1 MQLKVK
7 ASLVSPIMYCHGL
20 QINCIT
26 QKASSMFFLIYC
38 KFAGQT
44 NVCLMKQ
51 PIIFKHLF
59 IDYYSATPKYL
70 QLANCI
76 IKAITDGVLKENDVL
91 PSINELSFEFE
102 ISRDT
107 AEKGYKHLKKNG
119 VLGSVPG
126 KGYFVKN
133 AELNQKLKI
142 FLLFNKL
149 SPHKKIIYDSLV
161 TSLGDLAAIDFYI
174 YNNDFIFFKNLISQQ
189 KDNYTHYVIIPH
201 FMDGGENVHE
211 IINAIPKEKLILLDK
226 LVPGVTGNYG
236 AVYENFEEDIYNAL
250 VQAND
255 KLSRYNT
262 IKIIFP
268 EYTYHP
274 KEILEGFYRYC
285 QQYAF
290 NYKVVH
296 SIEEEAIQKG
306 EVYIN
311 LMENDL
317 VLLIEKILAAGL
329 VVGKDVGVISYNETP
344 LKKIILNGIS
354 TISTDFQMMGEK
366 TAELI
371 LNQST
376 EHVAIP
382 FYLTERNSL

>member
-1 MQLKVK
+1 
-7 ASLVSPIMYCHGL
+7 
-20 QINCIT
+20 
-26 QKASSMFFLIYC
+26 
-38 KFAGQT
+38 
-44 NVCLMKQ
+44 MKQ

-76 IKAITDGVLKENDVL
+76 VKAITDGVLKENDVL

-133 AELNQKLKI
+133 TDLNQKLKI

-250 VQAND
+250 VQATD

-274 KEILEGFYRYC
+274 KEIVEGFYRYC

-317 VLLIEKILAAGL
+317 VLLIEKILAASL
-329 VVGKDVGVISYNETP
+329 IVGKDVGVISYNETP
-344 LKKIILNGIS
+344 LKKIILSGIS

-376 EHVAIP
+376 EHIAIP

>member
-1 MQLKVK
+1 MS
-7 ASLVSPIMYCHGL
+7 A
-20 QINCIT
+20 
-26 QKASSMFFLIYC
+26 
-38 KFAGQT
+38 
-44 NVCLMKQ
+44 MKQ
-51 PIIFKHLF
+51 PLIFKHLF

-70 QLANCI
+70 QLANSI
-76 IKAITDGVLKENDVL
+76 IKAISEGVLKENDVL
-91 PSINELSFEFE
+91 PSINELSFEYD

-149 SPHKKIIYDSLV
+149 SPHKKIIYDSFV
-161 TSLGDLAAIDFYI
+161 AALGELAAIDFYI
-174 YNNDFIFFKNLISQQ
+174 YNNDFLFFKKLISQQ
-189 KDNYTHYVIIPH
+189 KGDYTHYVIIPH
-201 FMDGGENVHE
+201 FLEVGDNVRE
-211 IINAIPKEKLILLDK
+211 IINTLPKEKVILMDK
-226 LVPGVTGNYG
+226 LLPGMTGNYA
-236 AVYENFEEDIYNAL
+236 AVYEDFESDIYNAL

-255 KLSRYNT
+255 KLSKYNT

-296 SIEEEAIQKG
+296 RIADEPIQKG

-317 VLLIEKILAAGL
+317 VILIEKILATGL
-329 VVGKDVGVISYNETP
+329 KVGKDVGVISYNETP
-344 LKKIILNGIS
+344 LKKIILKGIT

-366 TAELI
+366 AAQMI

-382 FYLTERNSL
+382 FYLTLRASL

>member
-1 MQLKVK
+1 
-7 ASLVSPIMYCHGL
+7 
-20 QINCIT
+20 
-26 QKASSMFFLIYC
+26 
-38 KFAGQT
+38 
-44 NVCLMKQ
+44 MKQ
-51 PIIFKHLF
+51 PAIFQHLL
-59 IDYYSATPKYL
+59 IDYHSATPKYL

-76 IKAITDGVLKENDVL
+76 IKAIGEGILKENDVL

-149 SPHKKIIYDSLV
+149 SFHKKIIYDAFV
-161 TSLGDLAAIDFYI
+161 QSLGDLAAIDFYI
-174 YNNDFIFFKNLISQQ
+174 YNNDFLFFKELMTKHKQ
-189 KDNYTHYVIIPH
+189 DYTHYVIIPH
-201 FMDGGENVHE
+201 FMEGGENVHE
-211 IINAIPKEKLILLDK
+211 IINTIPKEKLILLDK
-226 LVPGVTGNYG
+226 MVKGVTGNYA
-236 AVYENFEEDIYNAL
+236 AVYEDFEEDIYNAL
-250 VQAND
+250 TQAKN
-255 KLSRYNT
+255 KLSKYHT
-262 IKIIFP
+262 IKIILP

-274 KEILEGFYRYC
+274 KEILEGFYRFC
-285 QQYAF
+285 QEYAF
-290 NYKVVH
+290 TYKVVRN
-296 SIEEEAIQKG
+296 IATEPIKEG

-317 VLLIEKILAAGL
+317 VILIEKILTTKL
-329 VVGKDVGVISYNETP
+329 KVGKHVGVISYNETP
-344 LKKIILNGIS
+344 LKKIILNGIN

-371 LNQST
+371 LNHST
-376 EHVAIP
+376 EHIAIP
-382 FYLTERNSL
+382 FNLTTRASL